1 MQQVWDKTRLS
12 VTLNQSLIASLES
25 FSKWSRAKEGKE
37 GEGPNFL
44 KYIYPD
50 ALAQVDPKA
59 VTIFK

>member
-1 MQQVWDKTRLS
+1 MVQGERGQR
-12 VTLNQSLIASLES
+12 
-25 FSKWSRAKEGKE
+25 

-44 KYIYPD
+44 KYVYTD